1 MALPLASS
9 LATKLG
15 LVPKWVWYVIGAG
28 LLVLV
33 FVIWHRG
40 QVKDHRKQVEAEL
53 TEKINAESRKLIAL
67 ANKLKQDAIKL
78 QVEAN
83 SQTEREYAN
92 TARDIAGRADALRL
106 QRPPKCPAPPG
117 NRNLP
122 AVSGRAAE
130 PAGAAG
136 AGDDTLAAI
145 PWGPLI
151 DFAEQHDLCRAR
163 LIGWQNWYREQD
175 RVYQEWLSRSSQ

>member
-1 MALPLASS
+1 MPLAISGI
-9 LATKLG
+9 AAKLG

-28 LLVLV
+28 LLVLAFV
-33 FVIWHRG
+33 FWHRG
-40 QVKDHRKQVEAEL
+40 QVKDHRKQVESEL
-53 TEKINAESRKLIAL
+53 TEKINKESAKLIAQ

-78 QVEAN
+78 QGLAN
-83 SQTEREYAN
+83 SQTETNYAN

-106 QRPPKCPAPPG
+106 QRPPRCPTTPG

-122 AVSGRAAE
+122 AISGRATE
-130 PAGAAG
+130 PAPASG

-151 DFAEQHDLCRAR
+151 DFAEQHDLCRAK
-163 LIGWQNWYREQD
+163 LIGWQDWYREQG
-175 RVYQEWLSRSSQ
+175 RVYQEWLSRSPQ